1 MSTFVVCHHSKL
13 VAYLVAT
20 SLRLLHGR
28 ATPIHVIELEVE
40 YVVPGLWCGVSTIS
54 HERVPNWTFLQLQI
68 LLQVLRPALVF
79 VDSIHV
85 RKGRS
90 SGQRDTVEAVESTR
104 GSYFGIIYDVHVV
117 LDTLRQFLLNS
128 PNTFLSGSRLPIQIL
143 RQNLDRQFGPDS
155 IWMEFDDFGVHGLS
169 TSPFPMANTCSARIQ
184 LSQNTPWP
192 SSHSA
197 FEIRNFIWFPLARI
211 FQMGSG
217 DNLPQCGENDTT
229 GSVNHLYNYTAIA
242 RSDLMWALTVC
253 GASLQRLKTMSLEPK
268 L

>member
-28 ATPIHVIELEVE
+28 ATPIHVIELEIE
-40 YVVPGLWCGVSTIS
+40 NVVPELWCGVSTIS
-54 HERVPNWTFLQLQI
+54 HERIPNWTFLQLRI
-68 LLQVLRPALVF
+68 LFKVLRPALVF

-104 GSYFGIIYDVHVV
+104 GSYFGIVYDVHAV

-143 RQNLDRQFGPDS
+143 KQNFDRQFGPDS
-155 IWMEFDDFGVHGLS
+155 VWMEFDDFGVHGL
-169 TSPFPMANTCSARIQ
+169 TTAPFPMANTSSARVQ

-192 SSHSA
+192 STNSA
-197 FEIRNFIWFPLARI
+197 FEIRNFIWFPLART
-211 FQMGSG
+211 FQMVSD
-217 DNLPQCGENDTT
+217 DNLPHYGENDTK
-229 GSVNHLYNYTAIA
+229 GSGNHTYNYTAIA
-242 RSDLMWALTVC
+242 HSDLMWALTVC
-253 GASLQRLKTMSLEPK
+253 GASLQRLKIMSLEPR